1 MMHVVTAMQ
10 SLFVG
15 SFFANLNYGGG
26 SLNAIKKQMH
36 EQGKQI
42 KCSTSF
48 CFAIL
53 VRLPVGITS
62 LETDG
67 ESLSQQPFVEQFL
80 V

>member
-1 MMHVVTAMQ
+1 ML
-10 SLFVG
+10 S
-15 SFFANLNYGGG
+15 
-26 SLNAIKKQMH
+26 
-36 EQGKQI
+36 QGKRI
-42 KCSTSF
+42 KRSASF

-67 ESLSQQPFVEQFL
+67 ESLSQQPFVEQLL

>member
-1 MMHVVTAMQ
+1 M
-10 SLFVG
+10 
-15 SFFANLNYGGG
+15 N
-26 SLNAIKKQMH
+26 K
-36 EQGKQI
+36 GKQI
-42 KCSTSF
+42 KRSASF